1 MNSTRWIR
9 IAGLAMVTAAWP
21 LAAVRAVEVIQPEGE
36 ANSDRF
42 FVGMIASYNPS
53 TGVLVL
59 RNPAG
64 EFTFHV
70 TMETPVTGVDNQPA
84 RTDDLR
90 MGDKVVVLYTPGRGD
105 RVVRHVVMAD
115 RQPVPLPSKR

>member
-1 MNSTRWIR
+1 
-9 IAGLAMVTAAWP
+9 
-21 LAAVRAVEVIQPEGE
+21 
-36 ANSDRF
+36 
-42 FVGMIASYNPS
+42 MI
-53 TGVLVL
+53 L

-70 TMETPVTGVDNQPA
+70 GVDTPVTGVDNQPA

-90 MGDKVVVLYTPGRGD
+90 MGHKVVVLFSADRGTGIA
-105 RVVRHVVMAD
+105 RHVVMAK